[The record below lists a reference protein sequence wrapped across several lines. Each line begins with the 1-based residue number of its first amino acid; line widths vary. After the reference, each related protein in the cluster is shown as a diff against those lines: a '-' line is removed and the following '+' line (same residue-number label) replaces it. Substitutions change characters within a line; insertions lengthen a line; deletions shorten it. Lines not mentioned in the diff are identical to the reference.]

1 MKILFLG
8 YEKNPIIDFL
18 REDNDVTIR
27 QDLISADFVEDF
39 DYVISYG
46 YTRILKKDVIGA
58 CSRGIVNLHI
68 SYLPWNRGM
77 HPNIWSF
84 IEGTKKGVSIHF
96 IDEGIDTG
104 DILFQKEVSFTEEE
118 DTFEK
123 TYHILRGEIERLFME
138 NWHNIVSGD
147 YIRIKQAHTGTFHLK
162 KDLEKCHLPNG
173 WKTKT
178 QEAKKHYDF

>member
-18 REDNDVTIR
+18 REENNITIR
-27 QDLISADFVEDF
+27 QDSISADFVEDF

-58 CSRGIVNLHI
+58 CRRGIVNLHI

-77 HPNIWSF
+77 HPNMWSF

-118 DTFEK
+118 DTLEK
-123 TYHILRGEIERLFME
+123 TYHRLREEIERLFVE
-138 NWHNIVSGD
+138 NWHNIVAGD
-147 YIRIKQAHTGTFHLK
+147 YIRIKQTNIGTFHLK
-162 KDLEKCHLPNG
+162 KDLDKCYLPSG
-173 WKTKT
+173 WQTKT
-178 QEAKKHYDF
+178 DEVRVL